1 MSTGGFYQSDVS
13 PCTLHTQWKVN
24 TLANSTRPLLRE
36 QKRAYLLKQATKSHP
51 LERISNRRRSTQND
65 KRRQRRIQEA
75 ASNCIIRLSPGNEN
89 KKRLAAKKHRF
100 CIQYSDNGRE
110 VNFKQMGLEPDWGS
124 VNQGFK
130 ICGGWKS
137 VDVHFIF
144 SKYSQLIG
152 DWLWFDYKPGCE
164 PLKMGDK
171 WCTSTIAQR

>member
-1 MSTGGFYQSDVS
+1 MPILPDLLLPKDNKAVIITNNSKSAKCSARPDGSTCIL
-13 PCTLHTQWKVN
+13 PLHN
-24 TLANSTRPLLRE
+24 EP
-36 QKRAYLLKQATKSHP
+36 KRAYLLKQATKSHP

-171 WCTSTIAQR
+171 

>member
-1 MSTGGFYQSDVS
+1 MPILPDLLLPKDNKAVIITNNSKSAKCSARPDGSTCIL
-13 PCTLHTQWKVN
+13 PLHN
-24 TLANSTRPLLRE
+24 EP
-36 QKRAYLLKQATKSHP
+36 KRARATKNHP
-51 LERISNRRRSTQND
+51 LERISNRRRSSQND

-130 ICGGWKS
+130 ICEGC
-137 VDVHFIF
+137 
-144 SKYSQLIG
+144 SKYSQLI
-152 DWLWFDYKPGCE
+152 
-164 PLKMGDK
+164 
-171 WCTSTIAQR
+171 S